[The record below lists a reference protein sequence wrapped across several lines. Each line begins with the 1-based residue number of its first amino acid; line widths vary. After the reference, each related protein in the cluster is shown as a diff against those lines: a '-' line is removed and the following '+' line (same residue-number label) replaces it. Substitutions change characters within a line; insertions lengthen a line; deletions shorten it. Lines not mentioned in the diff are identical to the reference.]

1 MTVTGFLT
9 FRELISIVSSNE
21 RTIEYLMDIGLIK
34 SYDDP
39 PYCKKWS
46 QGIACELKMKIGNV
60 SKLIDGKRWKCTKY
74 CNGSKEMHGI

>member
-1 MTVTGFLT
+1 
-9 FRELISIVSSNE
+9 
-21 RTIEYLMDIGLIK
+21 MDIGLIK

-46 QGIACELKMKIGNV
+46 QGIACELRMKIGNV

-74 CNGSKEMHGI
+74 CNGSKSIRDGSIFFRSKLSLPDCLILIWIVTF